1 MHWELCTSMKHE
13 DVIRNIDTAIE
24 KAKLK
29 TKVKPKLLSDN
40 GSCYISKDL
49 GRYLT
54 EELEMKQIHGRPA
67 HPQTQGKIERYHRT
81 MKNVVKLNN
90 YYSPE
95 ELREAL
101 QEFVGRYN
109 NQRYH
114 EALNN
119 LTPAD
124 VYYGRGELILKQ
136 RERLKKIAISN
147 RKTQYLKQKLIDL

>member
-1 MHWELCTSMKHE
+1 M
-13 DVIRNIDTAIE
+13 AIE

-40 GSCYISKDL
+40 GYCYISKEL
-49 GRYLT
+49 GKYLT
-54 EELEMKQIHGRPA
+54 EELEMKQVHGRPA
-67 HPQTQGKIERYHRT
+67 HPQIQGKIERYHRT

-95 ELREAL
+95 ELKDAL
-101 QEFVGRYN
+101 EEFVEIYN
-109 NQRYH
+109 NERYH

-124 VYYGRGELILKQ
+124 VYYGR
-136 RERLKKIAISN
+136 
-147 RKTQYLKQKLIDL
+147 